1 MLLKK
6 ETDQSLK
13 LAEFIGSSKNLKMNF
28 KIPIAV
34 CLFSLMANGC
44 SLKHHNAH
52 EKSTNLAQP
61 DLATVGDTLKASFA
75 QTGDDA
81 SISQVASNLKAG
93 FA

>member
-1 MLLKK
+1 MLLEK

-13 LAEFIGSSKNLKMNF
+13 LAEFIGSSKNLIMNF

-44 SLKHHNAH
+44 SLK
-52 EKSTNLAQP
+52 SLTNLSRPKLAQP
-61 DLATVGDTLKASFA
+61 DIATVGDTLKASFA

-81 SISQVASNLKAG
+81 SISEVA
-93 FA
+93 

>member
-1 MLLKK
+1 MLLEK

-13 LAEFIGSSKNLKMNF
+13 LAEFIGSSKNLIMNF

-44 SLKHHNAH
+44 SLKS
-52 EKSTNLAQP
+52 STNLSKPRLAQP
-61 DLATVGDTLKASFA
+61 DIATVGDTLKASFA

-81 SISQVASNLKAG
+81 SISEVA
-93 FA
+93 